1 MSNGKS
7 VPKVLI
13 IGGGFG
19 GLAAARALAD
29 ADVQVTLV
37 DRTNH
42 HLFQPLLYQVATAVL
57 AATEIAETTRHV
69 LRDQKNA
76 TVLLGEVA
84 SIDPQGGK
92 VVLTDGDEIPFDHL
106 IVAAGATHGY
116 FGRDEWA
123 QFAPGLKSLDDA
135 MNIRRR
141 LLLSFEKA
149 ERGTDAQEI
158 EKLLTVA
165 IVGAGP
171 TGVELA
177 GAIAE
182 ISRQTLPGEFRHI
195 DPSKTRVFLLEGA
208 PRVLGVYEPSL
219 SARAKAQ
226 LEDLG
231 VQVVTGAVVKE
242 IDAEGLRYEHEGKSV
257 RIETKNMIW
266 AAGVKASP
274 LGAELAR
281 STGVSLD
288 RAGRVAVAPDLS
300 VPGFPN
306 ISVIGDLAAA
316 GSYLASGEVK
326 PVPGVSPAAAQMGRF
341 AVRQLLRRLRGKET
355 ERFRYLDKG
364 SLATIGR
371 GAAVADVPFPIVGR
385 VRFSGF
391 FAWLFWLFVHVLFLA
406 GFRNRVIVTIHW
418 FWTFVTR
425 SRPARIVTRGVDA
438 TGPRH

>member
-1 MSNGKS
+1 MSNGKNL
-7 VPKVLI
+7 PKIVI

-19 GLAAARALAD
+19 GLAAARAFKD
-29 ADVQVTLV
+29 AEVSVTLV

-57 AATEIAETTRHV
+57 SSTEIAETTRHV
-69 LRDQKNA
+69 LRDQKNT

-84 SIDPQGGK
+84 TIDPKAGK
-92 VVLTDGDEIPFDHL
+92 LALADGAEIPFDHL

-141 LLLSFEKA
+141 LLFSFEKA
-149 ERGTDAQEI
+149 ERSENAAEI

-182 ISRQTLPGEFRHI
+182 ISRHTLPGEFRRI
-195 DPSKTRVFLLEGA
+195 DPTKTRVFLLEGA

-219 SARAKAQ
+219 SEKARKQ
-226 LEDLG
+226 LEELG
-231 VQVVTGAVVKE
+231 VNVVTGAVVKE
-242 IDAEGLRYEHEGKSV
+242 IDAEGLRYEREGQSV
-257 RIETKNMIW
+257 RIETGNMIW

-281 STGVSLD
+281 TTGVALD
-288 RAGRVAVAPDLS
+288 RAGRVTVSPDLS
-300 VPGFPN
+300 IAGFPN
-306 ISVIGDLAAA
+306 VSVIGDLAAA
-316 GSYLASGEVK
+316 ATPAGEGKTK

-341 AVRQLLRRLRGKET
+341 AARQILRRIRGKET
-355 ERFRYLDKG
+355 ETFVYLDKG

-371 GAAVADVPFPIVGR
+371 GAAVADVPFPLVGR

-418 FWTFVTR
+418 FWTFITR

-438 TGPRH
+438 SGPRH